1 MTGDPREVRG
11 EQREDP
17 EAGAAEAHPPHPP
30 PDTHALPPQ
39 VRNLALLDPP
49 PLSHVHCLRPPLLHV
64 RILPD
69 PTLLGGVG
77 RELMYIG

>member
-30 PDTHALPPQ
+30 PDTHPLPSQ
-39 VRNLALLDPP
+39 VRAHGP
-49 PLSHVHCLRPPLLHV
+49 SRPSYPF
-64 RILPD
+64 
-69 PTLLGGVG
+69 
-77 RELMYIG
+77 